1 MLKPKENSKLE
12 VMKIRAI
19 IHALICHA
27 QSFEMFPENFYTSF
41 TSFMKLG

>member
-19 IHALICHA
+19 VLLLLSVMHKALKCFLKISIPH
-27 QSFEMFPENFYTSF
+27 
-41 TSFMKLG
+41 LLHL